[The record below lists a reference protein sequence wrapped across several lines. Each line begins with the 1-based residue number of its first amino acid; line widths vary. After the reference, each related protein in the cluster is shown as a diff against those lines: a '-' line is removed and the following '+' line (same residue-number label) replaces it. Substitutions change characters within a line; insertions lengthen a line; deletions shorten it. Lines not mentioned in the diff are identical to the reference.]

1 MKDWLRL
8 RMPFSPKNEGRHIR
22 IIRCERC
29 GGDASHR
36 PKEFECCGCRGKGYL
51 VFDKKNGG
59 QVFDLTPKDYPKEYT
74 MFNGF
79 GDIR

>member
-1 MKDWLRL
+1 MHY
-8 RMPFSPKNEGRHIR
+8 SPKSEARHIW

-29 GGDASHR
+29 GGDCDR
-36 PKEFECCGCRGKGYL
+36 PKEFLCIACEGKGFL

-79 GDIR
+79 GDVR